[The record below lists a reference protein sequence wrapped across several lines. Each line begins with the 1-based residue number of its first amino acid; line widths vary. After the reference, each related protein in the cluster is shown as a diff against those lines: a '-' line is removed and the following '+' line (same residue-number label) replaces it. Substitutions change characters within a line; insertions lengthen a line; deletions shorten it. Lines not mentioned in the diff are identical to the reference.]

1 MSSKLF
7 VGNLSFDITENDL
20 HDAFAA
26 HGTVVEA
33 NLMVDRVSGR
43 PRGFGFVTMGTPEE
57 AQKAIDALN
66 GKPLV
71 DGQLNTSISKNP
83 LFAFKA
89 RGIKAGDKL
98 TVAWNDS
105 AGDKRQDEISVP

>member
-1 MSSKLF
+1 MADAIKIRAQ
-7 VGNLSFDITENDL
+7 VQGEITDIRILMQHPMETGQRKDEKGEMVPVNFIQTFSIL
-20 HDAFAA
+20 H
-26 HGTVVEA
+26 
-33 NLMVDRVSGR
+33 
-43 PRGFGFVTMGTPEE
+43 
-57 AQKAIDALN
+57 N
-66 GKPLV
+66 GKPLI